1 MTAPES
7 IPAPTGGGPLDR
19 HDLSWWG
26 MVLFIATEATL
37 FVYLIASY
45 FYVGSSATTWP
56 PLIPDIR
63 ITGINTILLLLS
75 SASAI
80 IADRSVKR
88 GRIGALQAWLIVTIV
103 LGAVFLTVQMHEYT
117 TLEFHAQTDAYGSFF
132 YLITGLHG
140 AHVAAGLLMLL
151 YILVRAFAGHFNA
164 VRNSAARNA
173 ILYWHFV
180 DVVWLV
186 VFTSLY
192 LLPRLK

>member
-1 MTAPES
+1 MTSAES
-7 IPAPTGGGPLDR
+7 IPVAAAGSALDS

-26 MVLFIATEATL
+26 MALFIATEAAL

-45 FYVGSSATTWP
+45 FYVGSSAPTWP
-56 PLIPDIR
+56 PITPGIR
-63 ITGINTILLLLS
+63 LTAINTILLLVS
-75 SASAI
+75 SGSAI

-88 GRIGALQAWLIVTIV
+88 GRMGSFRVWLTVTII
-103 LGAVFLTVQMHEYT
+103 LGATFLTIQLHEYG
-117 TLEFHAQTDAYGSFF
+117 TLEFHPQTNAYGSFF

-140 AHVAAGLLMLL
+140 AHVAAGILMLV
-151 YILVRAFAGHFNA
+151 YVLVRAFAGHFDA

-192 LLPRLK
+192 LLPRVK

>member
-26 MVLFIATEATL
+26 MVLFIAREATL

-63 ITGINTILLLLS
+63 ITAINTILLLLS
-75 SASAI
+75 SGSAI

-103 LGAVFLTVQMHEYT
+103 LGAVFSRCRCMSTRHSSF
-117 TLEFHAQTDAYGSFF
+117 TLRPMRTAPSS
-132 YLITGLHG
+132 I
-140 AHVAAGLLMLL
+140 
-151 YILVRAFAGHFNA
+151 
-164 VRNSAARNA
+164 
-173 ILYWHFV
+173 
-180 DVVWLV
+180 
-186 VFTSLY
+186 
-192 LLPRLK
+192 

>member
-1 MTAPES
+1 MTNPET
-7 IPAPTGGGPLDR
+7 IPVPAGGGTLDR

-45 FYVGSSATTWP
+45 FYVGGSATSWP
-56 PLIPDIR
+56 PIIPEIR
-63 ITGINTILLLLS
+63 VTAINTILLLLS
-75 SASAI
+75 SGSAI
-80 IADRSVKR
+80 IADRSVRR
-88 GRIGALQAWLIVTIV
+88 GRIGALQAWLVVTIV
-103 LGAVFLTVQMHEYT
+103 LGAVFLAIQMHEYT

-140 AHVAAGLLMLL
+140 AHVAAGIMMLV
-151 YILVRAFAGHFNA
+151 YVLVRAFAGHFDA
-164 VRNSAARNA
+164 VRNDAVRNA